1 MQLYDYFIF
10 RSFAEWA
17 WGGSDSEEVG
27 PQTCLDAFPL
37 LPGACFA
44 GLIVKGLDIAIILG
58 ACLNKA
64 PLFINVLKTKS
75 VAGLSTGAIYGESI
89 MYCNSAFY
97 GILRANPFTA
107 YGENAIVALQTCIMA
122 TLIWKYREPA
132 VTMPQRLLAAGVF
145 ATYCFVVFKVLTP
158 EQYPLLVTS
167 NLPVLVYS
175 RGSQVIETFSL
186 KHTGT
191 NSLITTGMN
200 LLGSA
205 IRIVTT
211 IQEIG
216 WDMALLRGYML
227 SASLNIVLVLQFF
240 LYKDNTTKFLAD
252 LKAKKDKKSE

>member
-1 MQLYDYFIF
+1 
-10 RSFAEWA
+10 
-17 WGGSDSEEVG
+17 
-27 PQTCLDAFPL
+27 
-37 LPGACFA
+37 
-44 GLIVKGLDIAIILG
+44 
-58 ACLNKA
+58 
-64 PLFINVLKTKS
+64 
-75 VAGLSTGAIYGESI
+75 

-107 YGENAIVALQTCIMA
+107 YGENLVVALQAVIMA

-132 VTMPQRLLAAGVF
+132 VTMPQRLLATGVF
-145 ATYCFVVFKVLTP
+145 ATYCFVVFQVLTP

-175 RGSQVIETFSL
+175 RGSQVLETFSL
-186 KHTGT
+186 KHTGA
-191 NSLITTGMN
+191 NSLITTAMN

-240 LYKDNTTKFLAD
+240 LYQDNTTKFLAD